1 VALTLTAT
9 LTGATTSD
17 LEIALDEVKR
27 LTREG
32 YQSGH
37 SQNDSGSFTF
47 SIDGH
52 EEDPPPA
59 DQDEART
66 QGEGH

>member
-9 LTGATTSD
+9 LTGSTTSD
-17 LEIALDEVKR
+17 LEIALDEVQR
-27 LTREG
+27 LTSEG
-32 YQSGH
+32 YETGH
-37 SQNDSGSFTF
+37 NRNDSGSFTF

-59 DQDEART
+59 EQPEARE
-66 QGEGH
+66 QG